1 MNGFC
6 ATCRAPLAAGATF
19 CGNCGTP
26 VQPAG
31 PPPGYG
37 GYGGAPPAPAAP
49 PGAYPPAQPPGY
61 GGAPQQPPG
70 YGGPPPGYG
79 GPPPAQPP
87 GYGGPP
93 PGQPPGYGGP
103 PPGQPPGFG
112 APGYP
117 PAPPP
122 PPPPAP
128 SGGGGAAKILGGCGV
143 AGCLGIGL
151 AVAGVIG
158 LIVLLVVLGSSSSSS
173 SGESSSGDQP
183 TQNEPTGSSEGSR
196 DDIPMTGSLRTLVKD
211 RIGPYRLVNTATV
224 TSLGDRLQGGVIDSL
239 AAIYR
244 APDGSQLTQILLVY
258 ASEAIT
264 DDKMTAVFLVAA
276 QGLKAGERVKRGN
289 ILNRSGVVVGKRIE
303 ISGSSPQHVY
313 WSNRKLLTFVTS
325 KPPHAVGFEA
335 NTPY

>member
-1 MNGFC
+1 MNGYC
-6 ATCRAPLAAGATF
+6 AQCRQPLAPGATF

-31 PPPGYG
+31 PAPGYG
-37 GYGGAPPAPAAP
+37 GYGGAPPPAP
-49 PGAYPPAQPPGY
+49 PPAAYPPAQPPGY
-61 GGAPQQPPG
+61 GGAPPAQPPG

-79 GPPPAQPP
+79 GPPGQPP

-93 PGQPPGYGGP
+93 AQPPGFGGP

-112 APGYP
+112 APAYP
-117 PAPPP
+117 PTPPLP
-122 PPPPAP
+122 PTPPQP
-128 SGGGGAAKILGGCGV
+128 SGGGGGAAKILGGCGV

-151 AVAGVIG
+151 AVGGVIA
-158 LIVLLVVLGSSSSSS
+158 LIVVLVMIGSSSSSS
-173 SGESSSGDQP
+173 SSGSSSSDEP

-196 DDIPMTGSLRTLVKD
+196 SDIPMTGSLRTLVKD
-211 RIGPYRLVNTATV
+211 RIGPYRLVQTATV
-224 TSLGDRLQGGVIDSL
+224 TSLGERLQGGVIDSL

-276 QGLKAGERVKRGN
+276 QGLKPGERVKRGN
-289 ILNRSGVVVGKRIE
+289 ILNRSNVIVGKRIE
-303 ISGSSPQHVY
+303 ISGSNPQHVY

-325 KPPHAVGFEA
+325 SPPHAVGFEA
-335 NTPY
+335 NAPY